1 MNSAEEIAALKKKL
15 ALAES
20 AMEEFA
26 YSVSHDLREPVRM
39 VKSFMDLLV
48 KRYGEGLDP
57 KALTYINYAAD
68 GAGRL
73 DVMIQDLLLYYR
85 AVKGLH
91 NQPVHLQPVAE
102 KAAAALKAKYTHR
115 HPDIQIGQLPVVE
128 ADAEAVQRLIEYTAI
143 HLFDYQAA
151 DNHTTPSVELFSAAP
166 GELVVAAAGP
176 PLPEGYLRDLF
187 GLFHKRAQQQQPGS
201 SLNYLAVARRIT
213 EHSGGSLT
221 ATTTP
226 DGGLQFRFN
235 FRTGST
241 EEHA

>member
-1 MNSAEEIAALKKKL
+1 MNSAEEIASLKKQL
-15 ALAES
+15 AHAEA

-48 KRYGEGLDP
+48 KRYGDGLEP
-57 KALTYINYAAD
+57 KALSYINYAAD

-73 DVMIQDLLLYYR
+73 DIMIQDLLQYYR

-91 NQPVHLQPVAE
+91 IQPIHLQPVAE
-102 KAAAALKAKYTHR
+102 KAAAVLKTKFAHR

-128 ADAEAVQRLIEYTAI
+128 ADADAVQRLIEYTAI
-143 HLFDYQAA
+143 HLSDYQPAG
-151 DNHTTPSVELFSAAP
+151 NQLLVKITSAAP
-166 GELVVAAAGP
+166 GELVVAADGP

-187 GLFHKRAQQQQPGS
+187 GLFLKRTQQQQPGS
-201 SLNYLAVARRIT
+201 TLNYLAVARRIM
-213 EHSGGSLT
+213 EYSGGSLT
-221 ATTTP
+221 ATTAP
-226 DGGLQFRFN
+226 DGGLQFCFS

-241 EEHA
+241 VEHA